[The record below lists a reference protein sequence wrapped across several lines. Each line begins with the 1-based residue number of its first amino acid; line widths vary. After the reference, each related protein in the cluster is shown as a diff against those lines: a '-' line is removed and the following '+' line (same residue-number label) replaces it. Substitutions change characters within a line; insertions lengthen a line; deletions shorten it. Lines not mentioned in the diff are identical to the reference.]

1 MHRLTMT
8 KRRFLAAASV
18 FSGATVLPLPAWA
31 QKFPFT
37 NPISVGL
44 PLQAGSA
51 SDVAVRYVTNAMG
64 TRMGLNFAVENIP
77 GAGGVVGLE
86 RLARSKP
93 DGQTVAALNNSILT
107 ILPHLQPQNVKVDT
121 QTEFV
126 PITGI
131 ANIPTFIGVPGN
143 SPIKTIKELVEKAR
157 SEPDRVTY
165 SSGGVGSP
173 QHLAAEM
180 FNAFASV
187 KLSHIPYKGAS
198 QATLAVASG
207 EVQVMPVA
215 LSLALPFLADKRI
228 RLIGYCGTERHPKYP
243 DVPTLQEEGI
253 RNYDYSSWIGLFV
266 RRDTPAA
273 ALATLR
279 AEATAVVND
288 AAVQKQ
294 LEGAGLDPWPRTP
307 AQLTQIIR
315 DDFAKW
321 QKIIKDANIKST

>member
-1 MHRLTMT
+1 MH
-8 KRRFLAAASV
+8 KRSFLRTSLVTACAVAL
-18 FSGATVLPLPAWA
+18 ARPAWA
-31 QKFPFT
+31 QKFGFT
-37 NPISVGL
+37 NPIAVGL

-86 RLARSKP
+86 KLARSKP

-121 QTEFV
+121 QSEFV

-131 ANIPTFIGVPGN
+131 ANIPTFFGVPGN
-143 SPIKTIKELVEKAR
+143 SPIRNIKDLVERAR
-157 SEPDRVTY
+157 KEPDRVTY

-180 FNAFASV
+180 FNAFAGV
-187 KLSHIPYKGAS
+187 KLAHIPYKGAS

-215 LSLALPFLADKRI
+215 LSLALPFLADKRV
-228 RLIGYCGTERHPKYP
+228 RLIAYCGPERHPGYP
-243 DVPTLQEEGI
+243 DLPTLQEEGVA
-253 RNYDYSSWIGLFV
+253 NYDYASWIGLFV
-266 RRDTPAA
+266 RKETPAA
-273 ALATLR
+273 AVAELR
-279 AEATAVVND
+279 AVASAVVNESGIH
-288 AAVQKQ
+288 KQ
-294 LEGAGLDPWPRTP
+294 LTGAGLDPWPRTP

-315 DDFAKW
+315 DDFVKW

>member
-1 MHRLTMT
+1 M
-8 KRRFLAAASV
+8 RRRTFLETTFTAASIAAV
-18 FSGATVLPLPAWA
+18 PGLALA
-31 QKFPFT
+31 QKHPFT

-64 TRMGLNFAVENIP
+64 TRMGLNFAVENVP

-86 RLARSKP
+86 RMARAKP

-121 QTEFV
+121 QNDFV
-126 PITGI
+126 PLAGI
-131 ANIPTFIGVPGN
+131 ANIPTFFGVPGN
-143 SPIKTIKELVEKAR
+143 SPIRSIKDLVDRAR
-157 SEPDRVTY
+157 KEPDRVTY
-165 SSGGVGSP
+165 ASGGVGSP

-228 RLIGYCGTERHPKYP
+228 RLIGYCGLERHPRYP
-243 DVPTLQEEGI
+243 DLPTLHEEGI

-266 RRDTPAA
+266 RKEVPAA
-273 ALATLR
+273 AIAQLR

-288 AAVQKQ
+288 AAIQTQ
-294 LEGAGLDPWPRTP
+294 LVGAGLDPWPRTP
-307 AQLTQIIR
+307 LQLAQIIK
-315 DDFAKW
+315 DDYTKW
-321 QKIIKDANIKST
+321 QKIIKDANITGG